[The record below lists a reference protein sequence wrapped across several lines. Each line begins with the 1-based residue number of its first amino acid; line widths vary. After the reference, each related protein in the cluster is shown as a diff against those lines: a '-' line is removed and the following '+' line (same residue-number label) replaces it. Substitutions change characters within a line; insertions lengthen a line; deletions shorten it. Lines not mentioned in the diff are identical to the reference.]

1 MNLKNGREI
10 VEETKEGIKEM
21 SITNY
26 RTSHV
31 NSAIISIEE
40 EWKVD
45 KWFSPQRVV
54 FFNKKWINWL
64 SLFPVQ
70 KPSQTPKNNKLLYP
84 SVIWSTFDIALNSS
98 VNLRS
103 SVPCVFPAGFWH

>member
-21 SITNY
+21 RITDY

-45 KWFSPQRVV
+45 KWFSPQRVG
-54 FFNKKWINWL
+54 FF
-64 SLFPVQ
+64 
-70 KPSQTPKNNKLLYP
+70 
-84 SVIWSTFDIALNSS
+84 
-98 VNLRS
+98 
-103 SVPCVFPAGFWH
+103 